1 MASAKVSKARL
12 RNSSSKKDVT
22 ESDGKPTPNIN
33 NYELLSTVGKF
44 HFPPPPPTFYV
55 YGDAGRIQDICGV
68 SRVALGLDLITFSV
82 ILIARLIYLD
92 LKWCWQFVHVI
103 MT

>member
-44 HFPPPPPTFYV
+44 HFPPTFHV

-82 ILIARLIYLD
+82 ILIARLINLD
-92 LKWCWQFVHVI
+92 LECCWQFVHVI

>member
-44 HFPPPPPTFYV
+44 HFPPHFMFMEMLGGSKIYV
-55 YGDAGRIQDICGV
+55 V
-68 SRVALGLDLITFSV
+68 FPE
-82 ILIARLIYLD
+82 
-92 LKWCWQFVHVI
+92 WH
-103 MT
+103 

>member
-44 HFPPPPPTFYV
+44 HFPPTFYV

-68 SRVALGLDLITFSV
+68 TRVALGLDLITFSV
-82 ILIARLIYLD
+82 ILIAQLIYLD
-92 LKWCWQFVHVI
+92 LECCWQFVHVI